1 MANNP
6 YLSNPYESP
15 NPYAFGNA
23 AAFAA
28 ENERTTFLRKTY
40 LHLLGAVLA
49 FIGLEV
55 VLFKSGLGESLVQT
69 MFTGRWS
76 WLIVMGAFL
85 VVSWLANKW
94 AYSDT
99 SRGIQY
105 AGLALYTA
113 AEAVIFLPILW
124 IVQNM
129 YPNGNEMLATA
140 ALITTALFGGLT
152 ATIMLTKAD
161 MNWMRKY
168 LTFGSIALL
177 IVILVAGFTGA
188 GTLGS
193 GGLALWIPVGGALLM
208 CGYILY
214 ETSAMMHHMRTDQ
227 YVAAS
232 LALFSSL
239 ATLFYYVLRIVME
252 LQSRD

>member
-1 MANNP
+1 MANDNP
-6 YLSNPYESP
+6 YLSNSRDN
-15 NPYAFGNA
+15 NPYAYGNVA
-23 AAFAA
+23 AHAV

-49 FIGLEV
+49 FVGIEV
-55 VLFKSGLGESLVQT
+55 ALFKSGLGESLVQT
-69 MFTGRWS
+69 IFTGRWS

-85 VVSWLANKW
+85 LVSYLANKW

-99 SRGIQY
+99 SKATQY
-105 AGLALYTA
+105 AGLSIYVVAQ
-113 AEAVIFLPILW
+113 AVIFLPILW

-140 ALITTALFGGLT
+140 ALITTVLFGGLT

-161 MNWMRKY
+161 LSWMGRG
-168 LTFGSIALL
+168 LMF
-177 IVILVAGFTGA
+177 AGFAMVGIIIVAAVMGFNLGLWFSVFGA
-188 GTLGS
+188 
-193 GGLALWIPVGGALLM
+193 ALM

-214 ETSAMMHHMRTDQ
+214 ETSMMMHHMRTDQ

-239 ATLFYYVLRIVME
+239 ATLFYYILRIVMAT
-252 LQSRD
+252 QSRD

>member
-15 NPYAFGNA
+15 NPYNSFGNTA
-23 AAFAA
+23 AYAV

-49 FIGLEV
+49 FVGLEV
-55 VLFKSGLGESLVQT
+55 LLFKSGIGETLVQT
-69 MFTGRWS
+69 MLGGRWS
-76 WLIVMGAFL
+76 WVIVMGAFL
-85 VVSWLANKW
+85 LVSYLANKW

-99 SRGIQY
+99 SRGVQY
-105 AGLALYTA
+105 AGLGIYVV
-113 AEAVIFLPILW
+113 AEAIIFLPILW

-152 ATIMLTKAD
+152 ATIMVTKAD
-161 MNWMRKY
+161 LSWMGRG
-168 LTFGSIALL
+168 LMF
-177 IVILVAGFTGA
+177 AGFAMFGVVIVAAIMGFNLGLWFSVLGA
-188 GTLGS
+188 
-193 GGLALWIPVGGALLM
+193 ALM

-239 ATLFYYVLRIVME
+239 ATLFYYVLRIVMAT
-252 LQSRD
+252 QSRD

>member
-1 MANNP
+1 MTMANNP

-15 NPYAFGNA
+15 NPYAYGNPA
-23 AAFAA
+23 AYAA

-49 FIGLEV
+49 FVGIEV
-55 VLFKSGLGESLVQT
+55 VLFKSGLGESLIQT

-76 WLIVMGAFL
+76 WVIVMGAFL
-85 VVSWLANKW
+85 VVSYLANKW
-94 AYSDT
+94 AYSET
-99 SRGIQY
+99 SRGMQY
-105 AGLALYTA
+105 AGLSLYVVFET
-113 AEAVIFLPILW
+113 VIFLPILW
-124 IVQNM
+124 IVQNR
-129 YPNGNEMLATA
+129 YANGNEILATA
-140 ALITTALFGGLT
+140 AIITTVLFGGLT

-161 MNWMRKY
+161 MNWMGKY
-168 LTFGSIALL
+168 LMFGGIALFGIA
-177 IVILVAGFTGA
+177 IVGA
-188 GTLGS
+188 FMGGS
-193 GGLALWIPVGGALLM
+193 GLGIWFPILGAVLM

-239 ATLFYYVLRIVME
+239 ATLFYYILRIVMAT
-252 LQSRD
+252 QSRD

>member
-15 NPYAFGNA
+15 NPYAFGNT

-49 FIGLEV
+49 FVGLEV
-55 VLFKSGLGESLVQT
+55 ALFKSGLGESLVQT

-99 SRGIQY
+99 SKGIQY
-105 AGLALYTA
+105 AGLALYVA

-124 IVQNM
+124 IVQNA

-140 ALITTALFGGLT
+140 ALITTVLFGGLT
-152 ATIMLTKAD
+152 ATIMISKAD
-161 MNWMRKY
+161 LSWMGRG
-168 LTFGSIALL
+168 LMF
-177 IVILVAGFTGA
+177 AGFAMVGVIIVAAIMGINLGLWFAVFGA
-188 GTLGS
+188 
-193 GGLALWIPVGGALLM
+193 ALM

>member
-1 MANNP
+1 MANENP

-15 NPYAFGNA
+15 NPYAYGNVA
-23 AAFAA
+23 AYSA
-28 ENERTTFLRKTY
+28 ENERTAFLRKTY

-49 FIGLEV
+49 FVGLEV
-55 VLFKSGLGESLVQT
+55 AFFKSGIGESLVQT

-94 AYSDT
+94 AYSNT
-99 SRGIQY
+99 SRATQY
-105 AGLALYTA
+105 AGLSLYVV

-124 IVQNM
+124 IVQNA
-129 YPNGNEMLATA
+129 YPNGHQMLATA
-140 ALITTALFGGLT
+140 ALITTVLFGGLT
-152 ATIMLTKAD
+152 ATILLTKAD
-161 MNWMRKY
+161 LSWMGRG
-168 LTFGSIALL
+168 LMFGGFAMVGII
-177 IVILVAGFTGA
+177 IVAAIMGINLGLWFAVFGA
-188 GTLGS
+188 
-193 GGLALWIPVGGALLM
+193 ALM

-232 LALFSSL
+232 LALFASL

>member
-1 MANNP
+1 MANDNP
-6 YLSNPYESP
+6 YLNNPYESP
-15 NPYAFGNA
+15 NPYAYGNTA
-23 AAFAA
+23 ASAL

-49 FIGLEV
+49 FVGIEV
-55 VLFKSGLGESLVQT
+55 ALFKSGLGDSLVQT

-85 VVSWLANKW
+85 VISYLANKW

-99 SRGIQY
+99 SRATQY
-105 AGLALYTA
+105 AGLSLYVV

-124 IVQNM
+124 IVQNA
-129 YPNGNEMLATA
+129 YGTEGPKMLATA
-140 ALITTALFGGLT
+140 ALITTVLFGGLT
-152 ATIMLTKAD
+152 ATIMITKAD
-161 MNWMRKY
+161 LSWMGRG
-168 LTFGSIALL
+168 LMF
-177 IVILVAGFTGA
+177 AGFAMVGIIIVA
-188 GTLGS
+188 AIMGINLG
-193 GGLALWIPVGGALLM
+193 LWFAIGGAALM

-239 ATLFYYVLRIVME
+239 ATLFYYVLRIVMAM
-252 LQSRD
+252 QSRD

>member
-1 MANNP
+1 MANENP

-15 NPYAFGNA
+15 NPYAYGNP

-49 FIGLEV
+49 FVGLEV

-69 MFTGRWS
+69 MFTNRWS
-76 WLIVMGAFL
+76 WVIVMFAFL
-85 VVSWLANKW
+85 GVSWLANKW
-94 AYSDT
+94 AYSET
-99 SRGIQY
+99 SRGTQY
-105 AGLALYTA
+105 MGLGLYVV

-124 IVQNM
+124 IVQNA
-129 YPNGNEMLATA
+129 YPNGQQILGTA
-140 ALITTALFGGLT
+140 ALITTVLFGGLT

-161 MNWMRKY
+161 MSWMGRY
-168 LTFGSIALL
+168 LMFGGFALFGIA
-177 IVILVAGFTGA
+177 IVAAFMNT
-188 GTLGS
+188 
-193 GGLALWIPVGGALLM
+193 GGLGIWFPILGAALM

-239 ATLFYYVLRIVME
+239 ATLFYYILRIVME
-252 LQSRD
+252 LQSSRD

>member
-1 MANNP
+1 MANENP
-6 YLSNPYESP
+6 YLNNPYESP
-15 NPYAFGNA
+15 NPYAYGNVA
-23 AAFAA
+23 AYAV

-49 FIGLEV
+49 FVGIEV
-55 VLFKSGLGESLVQT
+55 ALFKSGLGESLVQT

-85 VVSWLANKW
+85 VVSYLANKW
-94 AYSDT
+94 AYSAT
-99 SRGIQY
+99 SKATQY
-105 AGLALYTA
+105 AGLSLYVV

-124 IVQNM
+124 IVQNA
-129 YPNGNEMLATA
+129 YPNGHQMLATA
-140 ALITTALFGGLT
+140 ALITTVLFGGLT
-152 ATIMLTKAD
+152 ATIMITKAD
-161 MNWMRKY
+161 LSWMGRG
-168 LTFGSIALL
+168 LMFGGFAMLGI
-177 IVILVAGFTGA
+177 IVVAAIMGVNLGLWFAVFGA
-188 GTLGS
+188 
-193 GGLALWIPVGGALLM
+193 ALM

-252 LQSRD
+252 LQGRD

>member
-15 NPYAFGNA
+15 NPYAYGNA
-23 AAFAA
+23 VAYAA

-49 FIGLEV
+49 FVGLEV
-55 VLFKSGLGESLVQT
+55 VLFKSGIGENLVQT
-69 MFTGRWS
+69 MLTGRWS
-76 WLIVMGAFL
+76 WLIVMGAFM
-85 VVSWLANKW
+85 VVSYLANKW

-99 SRGIQY
+99 SKAVQY
-105 AGLALYTA
+105 AGLGVYIVAQA
-113 AEAVIFLPILW
+113 IIFLPILW

-152 ATIMLTKAD
+152 ATVMLTKAD
-161 MNWMRKY
+161 LSWMGRG
-168 LTFGSIALL
+168 LMF
-177 IVILVAGFTGA
+177 AGFAMIGVIIVAAIMGINLGLWFAIFGA
-188 GTLGS
+188 
-193 GGLALWIPVGGALLM
+193 ALM

-239 ATLFYYVLRIVME
+239 ATLFYYVLRIIME

>member
-1 MANNP
+1 MANQNP

-15 NPYAFGNA
+15 NPYAYGNA
-23 AAFAA
+23 AAYAV

-49 FIGLEV
+49 FVGIEV
-55 VLFKSGLGESLVQT
+55 ALFKSGLGESLVQT

-76 WLIVMGAFL
+76 WVIVMGAFL
-85 VVSWLANKW
+85 LVSYLANKW
-94 AYSDT
+94 AYSET
-99 SRGIQY
+99 SRATQY
-105 AGLALYTA
+105 AGLSIYVVAQA
-113 AEAVIFLPILW
+113 IIFLPILW
-124 IVQNM
+124 IVQNA
-129 YPNGNEMLATA
+129 YPNGHEILATA
-140 ALITTALFGGLT
+140 ALITTVLFGGLT

-161 MNWMRKY
+161 MNWMGKY
-168 LTFGSIALL
+168 LMFGGIALFGIA
-177 IVILVAGFTGA
+177 IVGAFMGGTGMGIWFPILGA
-188 GTLGS
+188 
-193 GGLALWIPVGGALLM
+193 VLM

-239 ATLFYYVLRIVME
+239 ATLFYYILRIVMAT
-252 LQSRD
+252 QSRD